1 MKHTARLLR
10 PFAAISLAAVLLC
23 APGCQLTWPG
33 GPGDGNHLSPRPL
46 HHNPG
51 RHLYG

>member
-10 PFAAISLAAVLLC
+10 PFAAISLAA
-23 APGCQLTWPG
+23 
-33 GPGDGNHLSPRPL
+33 GPGDGNHHSPRPL

>member
-23 APGCQLTWPG
+23 APGCQLTWPE
-33 GPGDGNHLSPRPL
+33 GPGTETTSPPA
-46 HHNPG
+46 PSTTTPDDT
-51 RHLYG
+51 